1 MEQQSDLQKRLLL
14 ALTLS
19 FIVFIAFDLFM
30 PKTIKPVEGNTTVQA
45 QELNSEQTA
54 PQVSTVNNTAPIT
67 NNSAN
72 TVATVPSSTSNQ
84 PISVPMSTST
94 FKVLTTVE
102 SDIFVYKIDE
112 IGRIAQATMLEKK
125 YNYQGQKLE
134 LLNPNWVKPL
144 EIRFSDA
151 TLNSEALKTP
161 YTTSTSS
168 LNLSAGSAKV
178 TLTQKLSSTTVTKE
192 ITFYKDGHYD
202 ININLSTPQ
211 AYFIMPG
218 RRPDADHT
226 IYLVNQGAMLKKT
239 NAEIHIIEDGDAD
252 ERLNGVNVDFA
263 SSFDRYFASILYN
276 FDKPLKVFTQVTK
289 DENAL
294 VFIQGEQS
302 FSLHGY
308 LGPKES
314 VVLKNID
321 PKLVDAIEYGVI
333 TFFAKPLF
341 QLLEWFHDLV
351 GNWGWA
357 IVLVTLLIKLI
368 LFPLSYKGMM
378 SMQKLKDLSPQMK
391 EIKTK
396 YGKDPQKMNM
406 KMMEMYKKEGAN
418 PMGGCLPMLMQIPI
432 FFAIYRVLLNA
443 VELQGAEWAL
453 WITDLSIKDPY
464 FVLPILMGASMWY
477 QQKLTPNTMTDPL
490 QQKIFQWLPVVMTI
504 FFLTFPAGLVL
515 YWLVN
520 NLFTIAQ
527 QFIINSAYEKQK
539 AAKAVLR
546 K

>member
-19 FIVFIAFDLFM
+19 FVVFIAFDLFM
-30 PKTIKPVEGNTTVQA
+30 PKPIKPLDANVTSKTEQVKVE
-45 QELNSEQTA
+45 ESTA
-54 PQVSTVNNTAPIT
+54 PQVVNTTTSAPAPSVASTLTAPST
-67 NNSAN
+67 NSAAP
-72 TVATVPSSTSNQ
+72 V
-84 PISVPMSTST
+84 ST
-94 FKVLTTVE
+94 FKVLTSVN
-102 SDIFVYKIDE
+102 SDRFIYSIDE
-112 IGRIAQATMLEKK
+112 LGRIAQVKMLEKK
-125 YNYQGQKLE
+125 YEYEGEKLK

-144 EIRFSDA
+144 EIRFSDKA
-151 TLNSEALKTP
+151 LNEEALKTP
-161 YTTSTSS
+161 YSTSAES
-168 LNLSAGSAKV
+168 VYLASGGTKV

-192 ITFYKDGHYD
+192 LTFYQDGHYD
-202 ININLSTPQ
+202 LNINLSTPQ
-211 AYFIMPG
+211 PYFVMPG
-218 RRPDADHT
+218 RRPNADHT
-226 IYLVNQGAMLKKT
+226 IYMVNQGAMLKKS
-239 NAEIHIIEDGDAD
+239 AGEILIIEDGDAD
-252 ERLNGVNVDFA
+252 SEDKLNGINIDFA
-263 SSFDRYFASILYN
+263 SSFDRYFASILYD
-276 FDKPLKVFTQVTK
+276 FDKPLKVYTQITA

-302 FSLHGY
+302 FALHGY

-314 VVLKNID
+314 TVLANIN
-321 PKLVDAIEYGVI
+321 PKLTDAIEYGVI

-341 QLLEWFHDLV
+341 QLLEWFHNLV

-357 IVLVTLLIKLI
+357 IVLVTLLIKLV

-378 SMQKLKDLSPQMK
+378 SMQKLKDLAPQMK
-391 EIKTK
+391 ELKTK

-453 WITDLSIKDPY
+453 WIADLSIKDPFY
-464 FVLPILMGASMWY
+464 VLPILMGASMWY
-477 QQKLTPNTMTDPL
+477 QQKLTPNTMTDPM

-527 QFIINSAYEKQK
+527 QFVINSAYEKQK
-539 AAKAVLR
+539 AAKAALR

>member
-1 MEQQSDLQKRLLL
+1 MEQNSDLQKRLLL

-19 FIVFIAFDLFM
+19 FVVFIAFDLFM
-30 PKTIKPVEGNTTVQA
+30 PKTLKPIDANVTSPTQQA
-45 QELNSEQTA
+45 QTTNAAPQITTSNPATA
-54 PQVSTVNNTAPIT
+54 PSIVTSAPT
-67 NNSAN
+67 SSSSA
-72 TVATVPSSTSNQ
+72 PQ
-84 PISVPMSTST
+84 ST
-94 FKVLTTVE
+94 FKALTTVS
-102 SDIFVYKIDE
+102 SDRFIYSIDDL
-112 IGRIAQATMLEKK
+112 GRIAQVTMLEKK
-125 YNYQGQKLE
+125 YEYEGEKLK
-134 LLNPNWVKPL
+134 LLNPAWIKPL
-144 EIRFSDA
+144 EIRFSDTA
-151 TLNSEALKTP
+151 LNDEALKTP
-161 YTTSTSS
+161 YTSS
-168 LNLSAGSAKV
+168 ASSVDLNSGNTKV

-192 ITFYKDGHYD
+192 LTFYKDGHYD

-218 RRPDADHT
+218 RRPNADHT
-226 IYLVNQGAMLKKT
+226 IYMVNQGALLKKT
-239 NAEIHIIEDGDAD
+239 TGEIQIIEDGDAD
-252 ERLNGVNVDFA
+252 SDDKLNGINVEFA

-276 FDKPLKVFTQVTK
+276 FDKPLKVYTQITA

-294 VFIQGEQS
+294 VFIQGEEN
-302 FSLHGY
+302 FALHGY

-314 VVLKNID
+314 TVLKSLN
-321 PKLVDAIEYGVI
+321 PKLTDAIEYGVI

-341 QLLEWFHDLV
+341 QLLEWFHNHV

-357 IVLVTLLIKLI
+357 IVLVTLLIKLV

-378 SMQKLKDLSPQMK
+378 SMQKLKDLAPQMK
-391 EIKTK
+391 ELKTK

-432 FFAIYRVLLNA
+432 FFAIYRVLLNS

-453 WITDLSIKDPY
+453 WITDLSIKDPF

-477 QQKLTPNTMTDPL
+477 QQKLTPNTMTDPM
-490 QQKIFQWLPVVMTI
+490 QQKIFQWLPVVMTV

-527 QFIINSAYEKQK
+527 QFVINNAYAKQK
-539 AAKAVLR
+539 AAKAAL
-546 K
+546 KK

>member
-1 MEQQSDLQKRLLL
+1 VEQQTDLQKRLLL

-19 FIVFIAFDLFM
+19 FIVFIAFDLLM
-30 PKTIKPVEGNTTVQA
+30 PKPIKPVEDNATTSTITTQKV
-45 QELNSEQTA
+45 STEQSA
-54 PQVSTVNNTAPIT
+54 PQVSEVSAINNAP
-67 NNSAN
+67 
-72 TVATVPSSTSNQ
+72 
-84 PISVPMSTST
+84 SVTST
-94 FKVLTTVE
+94 TSPSTRTAAPLSAVKALTTVK
-102 SDIFVYKIDE
+102 SDRFIYTIDE
-112 IGRIAQATMLEKK
+112 LGRIAQVEMLEKK
-125 YNYQGQKLE
+125 YAYEGETLK

-151 TLNSEALKTP
+151 DLTNEALKTP
-161 YTTSTSS
+161 YTTSAASVD
-168 LNLSAGSAKV
+168 LSTGSGKV

-202 ININLSTPQ
+202 INIHLSEAKP
-211 AYFIMPG
+211 YFVLPG
-218 RRPDADHT
+218 RRPNTDHT
-226 IYLVNQGAMLKKT
+226 IYMVNQGAMLKKSMG
-239 NAEIHIIEDGDAD
+239 EILIIEDGDAD
-252 ERLNGVNVDFA
+252 NDDKLNGVKIDFA

-276 FDKPLKVFTQVTK
+276 FDKPLSVFTQITP

-302 FSLHGY
+302 FALHGY

-314 VVLKNID
+314 TVLENIN
-321 PKLVDAIEYGVI
+321 PKLTDAIEYGVI

-341 QLLEWFHDLV
+341 KLLEWFHDLV

-357 IVLVTLLIKLI
+357 IVLVTLLIKLL

-378 SMQKLKDLSPQMK
+378 SMQKLKDLAPQMK
-391 EIKTK
+391 ELKTK

-443 VELQGAEWAL
+443 VELQGADWIL
-453 WITDLSIKDPY
+453 WITDLSIQDPY
-464 FVLPILMGASMWY
+464 FILPILMGASMWY
-477 QQKLTPNTMTDPL
+477 QQKLTPNTMTDPM
-490 QQKIFQWLPVVMTI
+490 QQKIFQWLPVVMTA

-520 NLFTIAQ
+520 NLFTIGQ
-527 QFIINSAYEKQK
+527 QFIINKSYEKQK
-539 AAKAVLR
+539 AMKLALK

>member
-30 PKTIKPVEGNTTVQA
+30 PKPVKPIDTNSTNQTQQVSAEQITPQVTNTDNSAPVTTSIPATSTVT
-45 QELNSEQTA
+45 TA
-54 PQVSTVNNTAPIT
+54 PSSNFVAPI
-67 NNSAN
+67 
-72 TVATVPSSTSNQ
+72 
-84 PISVPMSTST
+84 ST
-94 FKVLTTVE
+94 FKVLTSVKSE
-102 SDIFVYKIDE
+102 KFIYSIDE
-112 IGRIAQATMLEKK
+112 LGRIGQARMLEDK
-125 YNYQGQKLE
+125 YNYEGENLE

-151 TLNSEALKTP
+151 NLNAEALKVP
-161 YTTSTSS
+161 YTTSAAV
-168 LNLSAGSAKV
+168 LDLANGSATV
-178 TLTQKLSSTTVTKE
+178 TLTQKLSTTTVTKE
-192 ITFYKDGHYD
+192 LTFYQDGHYD
-202 ININLSTPQ
+202 LNINLSTPQ
-211 AYFIMPG
+211 AYFVMPG

-226 IYLVNQGAMLKKT
+226 IYMVNQGAMLKK
-239 NAEIHIIEDGDAD
+239 ASGDIQILEDGDAD
-252 ERLNGVNVDFA
+252 EKLNGVYVDFA
-263 SSFDRYFASILYN
+263 SSFDRYFASILYD
-276 FDKPLKVFTQVTK
+276 FDKPLKVYTQVTK

-314 VVLKNID
+314 TVLASIN
-321 PKLVDAIEYGVI
+321 PKLTDAIEYGVI

-341 QLLEWFHDLV
+341 QLLEWFHGLV

-357 IVLVTLLIKLI
+357 IVLVTLLIKFV

-378 SMQKLKDLSPQMK
+378 SMQKLKDLAPQMK
-391 EIKTK
+391 ELKTK

-418 PMGGCLPMLMQIPI
+418 PMGGCLPMLIQIPI

-453 WITDLSIKDPY
+453 WITDLSVKDPLY
-464 FVLPILMGASMWY
+464 ILPILMGASMWY

-490 QQKIFQWLPVVMTI
+490 QQKIFQWLPVVMTV

-520 NLFTIAQ
+520 NIFTIAQ
-527 QFIINSAYEKQK
+527 QFIINTSYEKQK
-539 AAKAVLR
+539 AAKAAL
-546 K
+546 KK